1 MTTLCISPSM
11 TSDIK
16 NSDIRTLVEQ
26 AVEAAKA
33 AGSSKALQ
41 DVKVAYLGKSGLLS
55 AHDYFRSIKDATPEG
70 KKEIGAD
77 RTAATRIVTEAIEAK
92 EAEIAIAELNAK
104 LASETMDVSLPP
116 LPATTGTI
124 HPITQVIEELTTI
137 FADFGFS
144 VAEGPEVEDDFHN
157 FTALNIPESHPARQ
171 MHDTFYLKG
180 DGWQVTS
187 DKASPSPVTCHLPL
201 LRTHTSPVQ
210 VRVMQNQKPP
220 IRIIAPGSTY
230 RSDSDMTHTP
240 MFHQIEGLVIDNNVH
255 MGHLKG
261 LLHDVLAA
269 FFGLEKVPM
278 RFRPSFFPFTEP
290 SAEVDIGCKR
300 GKAALVIGE
309 GTDWLEILGCGM
321 VHPNVLKNCGL
332 DPAEWQGFAF
342 GFGIERLA
350 MLKYNIPDLRTFF
363 AGDMRWLKH
372 YGFKPLD
379 IPSLVKGVV
388 A

>member
-1 MTTLCISPSM
+1 M
-11 TSDIK
+11 SDAIK
-16 NSDIRTLVEQ
+16 NSDIRTLVDE
-26 AVEAAKA
+26 AVAAAKA
-33 AGSSKALQ
+33 ATSSKALQ
-41 DVKVAYLGKSGLLS
+41 DVKVAYLGKSGALS
-55 AHDYFRSIKDATPEG
+55 GHDYFRSIKDASPEQ

-77 RTAATRIVTEAIEAK
+77 RTAATRILTEALDAK
-92 EAEIAIAELNAK
+92 EAEIATAELNAK
-104 LASETMDVSLPP
+104 LANETMDVSLPP
-116 LPATTGTI
+116 LPATTGSI
-124 HPITQVIEELTTI
+124 HPTTQVMEELI
-137 FADFGFS
+137 AICADFGFT
-144 VAEGPEVEDDFHN
+144 VAEGPQVEDDFHN

-171 MHDTFYLKG
+171 MHDTFYLQG
-180 DGWQVTS
+180 NGGEH
-187 DKASPSPVTCHLPL
+187 PV

-210 VRVMQNQKPP
+210 IRTMMSQKPP
-220 IRIIAPGSTY
+220 IRIIAPGPTY

-240 MFHQIEGLVIDNNVH
+240 MFHQIEGLVIEKNIH

-261 LLHDVLAA
+261 VLHDILAA

-300 GKAALVIGE
+300 GRDALVIGE
-309 GTDWLEILGCGM
+309 GNDWLEILGCGM

-332 DPAEWQGFAF
+332 DPNEWQGFAF
-342 GFGIERLA
+342 GMGIERLA

-363 AGDMRWLKH
+363 AGDQRWLKH